1 LSGKGW
7 LLKRL
12 SCKIACCYDDNVQV

>member
-12 SCKIACCYDDNVQV
+12 SCEIACCYDDNVQV